1 MATLTLI
8 LNKFYKRQDETYPV
22 VFLLRHKSTNAK
34 IDSGVHI
41 PEKYWNET
49 DKTVKNGAPKIKSV
63 AYTNAKLKSEFAEI
77 NQFIFKL
84 TSTNEIHSL
93 TASDIKNKYLSHKK
107 LKDEDF
113 YSYGQ
118 TFVKNKAESTQ
129 KIYENTFNNLKKFG
143 YKKLQFSDI
152 TVTFLK
158 NFEEWLI
165 KNDDKKQ
172 AVKNNTVSIH
182 MRNIRAVFNAAID
195 EDVTEIGL
203 YPFRKY
209 KIKKSIPE
217 KRNLVIDDLKK
228 LYYYEG
234 QRVPELAKDVFFL
247 IFYLIGINLKD
258 LTYLTKDNIKNNRIE
273 YTRKKTGKL
282 YSIKIEPEAKA
293 LLKKLKGEKYLI
305 NLLDHYENYDSVKKE
320 INKKLKVVAEKTGVK
335 NKVSTYYARHSW
347 ATLASDLDIPKE
359 NISLAIPFNSAT
371 YSILSLGVPIGDSAC
386 LIIFNFLVN
395 FFIKKF
401 VCMENL
407 FTFEQ
412 TNKQL
417 NF

>member
-1 MATLTLI
+1 MAKLTLI

-34 IDSGVHI
+34 IDTGIHI
-41 PEKYWNET
+41 PEKYWNDTE
-49 DKTVKNGAPKIKSV
+49 KAVKNGAPKIKSA
-63 AYTNAKLKSEFAEI
+63 AYTNAQLKNEYAEI
-77 NQFIFKL
+77 TQFILKL
-84 TSTNEIHSL
+84 TGTNEIHSL
-93 TASDIKNKYLSHKK
+93 TASDIKNKYLNHKK

-113 YSYGQ
+113 YSYGH
-118 TFVKNKAESTQ
+118 TFVKNKAENTQ

-165 KNDDKKQ
+165 KNDDKKEP
-172 AVKNNTVSIH
+172 KKTSTVSIH

-203 YPFRKY
+203 YPFRKF
-209 KIKKSIPE
+209 KIKKSTPE
-217 KRNLVIDDLKK
+217 KRNLVVDDLVK

-234 QRVPELAKDVFFL
+234 QRVPELARDVFFL

-258 LTYLTKDNIKNNRIE
+258 LTYLTKDSVKNNRIE
-273 YTRKKTGKL
+273 YARKKGGKL
-282 YSIKIEPEAKA
+282 YSIQIEPEAKA
-293 LLKKLKGEKYLI
+293 LLKKLKGQKYLI
-305 NLLDHYENYDSVKKE
+305 NLLDHYQNYDSVKKE
-320 INKKLKVVAEKTGVK
+320 INKKLKVVAKKTGVK

-359 NISLAIPFNSAT
+359 TISMALGHEFGSKT
-371 YSILSLGVPIGDSAC
+371 TSIYINNDYKKVDAANRK
-386 LIIFNFLVN
+386 LIDY
-395 FFIKKF
+395 F
-401 VCMENL
+401 VSQLPDNCK
-407 FTFEQ
+407 EQ
-412 TNKQL
+412 NT
-417 NF
+417 